1 MRLRAI
7 LAAGGIAGLMVL
19 GAAAADDDAL
29 GVARKFC
36 TARMANDEAA
46 TRALITDDLA
56 RTIAEAEARN
66 KLFADA
72 NPDDKPPLGD
82 GIPWQA
88 FPDVAP
94 SCKPGNVH
102 DGGNRI
108 MVDVAYGFPD
118 ARDAGWTDRI
128 VLVDQGTLK
137 LDDVLY
143 QQFPTDSTQHGL
155 RRTLA
160 SIFDQ

>member
-1 MRLRAI
+1 
-7 LAAGGIAGLMVL
+7 
-19 GAAAADDDAL
+19 
-29 GVARKFC
+29 
-36 TARMANDEAA
+36 
-46 TRALITDDLA
+46 
-56 RTIAEAEARN
+56 
-66 KLFADA
+66 
-72 NPDDKPPLGD
+72 
-82 GIPWQA
+82 
-88 FPDVAP
+88 
-94 SCKPGNVH
+94 
-102 DGGNRI
+102 

-118 ARDAGWTDRI
+118 AKDAGWTDRI